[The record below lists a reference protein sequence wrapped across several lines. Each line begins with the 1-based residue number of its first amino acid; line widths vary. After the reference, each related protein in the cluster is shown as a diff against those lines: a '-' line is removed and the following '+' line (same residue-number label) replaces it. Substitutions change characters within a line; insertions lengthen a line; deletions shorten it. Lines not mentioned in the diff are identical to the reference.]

1 MIKFIIKNLKNSFT
15 KSFDYKS
22 RATRSEFWTFQG
34 FYICLS
40 IIPILIVLF
49 LEIIYVDQGKSL
61 FVDLEALS
69 TKAIKEGWSLKEVE
83 NQYISEI
90 EREME
95 YYETILF
102 FILIPM
108 IIPWISLVVRRL
120 HDFGKSGY
128 YIILIFIIPFFLI
141 FYNEYYPNTNEFTF
155 LYFLYL
161 ILFYIYISQKSHK
174 GKNKFGAVPKK
185 LY

>member
-40 IIPILIVLF
+40 VIPILIVLI

-61 FVDLEALS
+61 FVDLESLS
-69 TKAIKEGWSLKEVE
+69 TKAVKEGWSLKEIE
-83 NQYISEI
+83 NHYISEI

-128 YIILIFIIPFFLI
+128 YIILIFIIPFSLI
-141 FYNEYYPNTNEFTF
+141 LYNEYYPNTNEFTF